1 MKSIILTFFILELEK
16 EIRKNN
22 ISEIKN
28 LLNKLRLKSIYEIEN
43 LITGLMEDEIEE
55 TIERLVN
62 ETIKKEG

>member
-1 MKSIILTFFILELEK
+1 MKSIILIFFILELEK

>member
-43 LITGLMEDEIEE
+43 LITGLMEDEIKK

-62 ETIKKEG
+62 EAIKKEG